1 MTVDQQLD
9 ALTHA
14 IIDAI
19 ITVHRVLGPGFLE
32 GVYQRALLIELSKRG
47 VPVKTEMEVTV
58 EYDGQLVGRHRV
70 DLIVGERVLVELKT
84 VEELHAAHYAQVR
97 AYLRATRLG
106 VGLLVNFS
114 KERADYRRVM
124 PGE

>member
-1 MTVDQQLD
+1 MAVDQQLD